1 MKSIKMIA
9 LDLDG
14 TTLNRKSQ
22 ITERTRRALKGA
34 MEKGVHIVVSTGRC
48 YDAIPEEVIGVEG
61 LEYIINSNGADI
73 TRTSDRKSIYTNHL
87 SVTAVNE
94 ILELFKDR
102 DFNHLSLEAVIDRKT
117 YMDKEEF
124 LHITSLKPSFREL
137 AYVRDTRTPADN
149 LNEYIYE
156 NRHRIENIN
165 IIFDTLEL
173 KAEYR
178 DVLSKISDSTMTTS
192 FTNNYEI
199 GGKTTSKAE
208 ALRFLMERL
217 NVTRDELMACGDSPN
232 DEDMIKFAGFGV
244 AMGNAL
250 PEVKKIADYVTLSNE
265 EDGVAAVIEKYVL

>member
-1 MKSIKMIA
+1 MNEFKMIA

-14 TTLNRKSQ
+14 TTLNRKSE
-22 ITERTRRALKGA
+22 ISERTGKALKHA
-34 MEKGVHIVVSTGRC
+34 MEKGVHVVVSTGRC
-48 YDAIPEEVIGVEG
+48 YDAIPEEVVALDG

-87 SVTAVNE
+87 SVTAVKE

-102 DFNHLSLEAVIDRKT
+102 DFNHISLEAVIDRKT

-124 LHITSLKPSFREL
+124 LHITSLQPSFREL
-137 AYVRDTRTPADN
+137 AYVRDTRTPVEN
-149 LNEYIYE
+149 LNQYIYE

-165 IIFDTLEL
+165 IIFDTLER

-178 DVLSKISDSTMTTS
+178 EVLSKISDSTMTTS
-192 FTNNYEI
+192 FANNYEI
-199 GGKTTSKAE
+199 GGMTTSKAE
-208 ALRFLMERL
+208 ALRFLMEKL
-217 NVTRDELMACGDSPN
+217 NVNREELMACGDSPN

-250 PEVKKIADYVTLSNE
+250 PEVKDIADYVTLSNE
-265 EDGVAAVIEKYVL
+265 EEGVAAVIEKYVL

>member
-1 MKSIKMIA
+1 MKKFKMIA

-22 ITERTRRALKGA
+22 ITERTRKALKSA
-34 MEKGVHIVVSTGRC
+34 MEKGVHVVVSTGRC
-48 YDAIPEEVIGVEG
+48 YDAIPEDVIGVEG

-73 TRTSDRKSIYTNHL
+73 TRTSDRKSIYTNHM

-94 ILELFKDR
+94 IIDLFKNR
-102 DFNHLSLEAVIDRKT
+102 DFNHVSLEAVIDRKT
-117 YMDKEEF
+117 YMDREEF
-124 LHITSLKPSFREL
+124 IHITSLKPSFREL
-137 AYVRDTRTPADN
+137 AYVRDTRTPAEN

-178 DVLSKISDSTMTTS
+178 DVLSRISDSTMTTS
-192 FTNNYEI
+192 FANNYEI

-208 ALRFLMERL
+208 ALKFLMERL
-217 NVTRDELMACGDSPN
+217 DVTRDELIACGDSPN

-250 PEVKKIADYVTLSNE
+250 PEVKEIADYVTLSNE
-265 EDGVAAVIEKYVL
+265 EDGVAAVIEEYVL